1 MRKITKAEINQLFDF
16 TQKHYVEFYDVQVEL
31 VDHLANAIEAQWTE
45 NPEISFEEALQIEFK
60 KFGVFGFTSL
70 VEQKQRELIKY
81 YNKMFLNEVL
91 KFVSIPKAILTA
103 VLYMCIY
110 FFLTKTGSLG
120 EVIAL
125 VLLLG
130 SFIYFMID
138 GFRYIYK
145 IKREQQ
151 KKSRSWLIQS
161 VAKTTFTIP
170 NIGLGGA
177 YYSIVNN
184 MFENNLGISNIG
196 IHFLTFFLVFHI
208 IFMFVFYKVLKP
220 SLNKSIQETE
230 QKYRLV

>member
-1 MRKITKAEINQLFDF
+1 MRKITEIEINQLFDF

-45 NPEISFEEALQIEFK
+45 NPEISFEDALQIEFK

-81 YNKMFLNEVL
+81 YNKMLWREVL
-91 KFVSIPKAILTA
+91 KFVSIPKVILTA

-110 FFLTKTGSLG
+110 FFLKKTGPLG

-130 SFIYFMID
+130 SFIYFIID
-138 GFRYIYK
+138 GFRYIHI

-151 KKSRSWLIQS
+151 KKSRRWLIQS

-184 MFENNLGISNIG
+184 MFENNLGISNVG